1 MRVLVTGSSGK
12 LGSVTVKHLAN
23 FGHMVTGLD
32 ISGSATTN
40 LIADVKDK
48 HKILEVTQGFDA
60 VIHTAALHGR
70 HMDLNYPR
78 EAFVDTNIKGTL
90 NLLNAAVAN
99 GISKFLFTSTTS
111 IYGKSLVNDK
121 EAVWVDEDL
130 PIQPRDIY
138 DITKQTC
145 EELCREF
152 FEQENIQA
160 SVYRVARFLPESE
173 NLQLNHRL
181 YRGLD
186 EQDGAEALLLALNH
200 QFERFE
206 IFNISSGSPFQ
217 KEDVNQLKQDASS
230 VIAKYYPKAIELYE
244 RNNWTL
250 PESIDRVYRSDK
262 AMHMLNY
269 QPKFTFE
276 YLLNEH
282 IRLHYN
288 VPLV

>member
-12 LGSVTVKHLAN
+12 LGSVTVKLLAD
-23 FGHMVTGLD
+23 FGHLVTGLD

-48 HKILEVTQGFDA
+48 HRMLEVTQGFDA
-60 VIHTAALHGR
+60 VVHTAALHGK

-90 NLLNAAVAN
+90 NLLNACVAN

-111 IYGKSLVNDK
+111 IYGKSLVDDK
-121 EAVWVDEDL
+121 KAVWVNEEL
-130 PIQPRDIY
+130 PVQPRDIY
-138 DITKQTC
+138 DITKQSC

-152 FEQENIQA
+152 FEKEKIQA
-160 SVYRVARFLPESE
+160 TVYRVGRFLPEPD
-173 NLQLNHRL
+173 NLKLNHRL

-186 EQDGAEALLLALNH
+186 EQDGAEALRLALEH
-200 QFERFE
+200 KFEQFE

-217 KEDVNQLKQDASS
+217 KGDLNKLKQDALR
-230 VIAKYYPKAIELYE
+230 VIAKYYPEAIELYE
-244 RNNWTL
+244 RNHWTL

-282 IRLHYN
+282 IRALS
-288 VPLV
+288 